1 MLCAATGRVNS
12 VPVNRR
18 GLACLCF
25 TVAYSTDDLRVRS
38 ASVHEPRATPGPGL
52 RQPSDCRLGPFHA
65 SSARRPGLAVTG
77 PSAIVTGAAA
87 GIGRATA
94 DRLAAAGWRVVG
106 IDRAEGPVSG
116 QLLVGDAGDRSVLE
130 LALARCEGRIEA
142 LICSAGI
149 PPSGPWD
156 SREHWDEV
164 LAVDLT
170 APYEALRTCWPGL
183 VAGAGSVVLVGSIV
197 GSAEGSIRSP
207 AYAAAKA
214 GVEGLA
220 RSFAVIGAADGVRVN
235 VVAPGAI
242 ATDFD
247 QRLLPEDGRT
257 DVPLGRM
264 GTAEEVASVIAF
276 LASSAASYVTGS
288 VWTADGGRTVLSA
301 ADAARLS
308 PG

>member
-1 MLCAATGRVNS
+1 MSR
-12 VPVNRR
+12 
-18 GLACLCF
+18 
-25 TVAYSTDDLRVRS
+25 
-38 ASVHEPRATPGPGL
+38 
-52 RQPSDCRLGPFHA
+52 
-65 SSARRPGLAVTG
+65 

-94 DRLAAAGWRVVG
+94 DRLLDDGWHVVG
-106 IDRAEGPVSG
+106 IDRSEAAVSG
-116 QLLVGDAGDRSVLE
+116 ELLVGDAGDRSVLE
-130 LALARCEGRIEA
+130 LAVEHCDGTVDA
-142 LICSAGI
+142 LVCSAGI

-164 LAVDLT
+164 LAVDLS

-183 VAGAGSVVLVGSIV
+183 VAAGGSAVLVGSIV
-197 GSAEGSIRSP
+197 GGAEGSLRSP

-214 GVEGLA
+214 GLEGLA
-220 RSFAVIGAADGVRVN
+220 RSFAVIGAPEGVRVN

-247 QRLLPEDGRT
+247 QRLLPADERT

-264 GTAEEVASVIAF
+264 GTAEEVAAVIAF

-288 VWTADGGRTVLSA
+288 VWTADGGRTVLSS
-301 ADAARLS
+301 ADAARLF